1 MALDPIDLNALRR
14 ERKARQAAAGL
25 EPYRFVYGP
34 KPTAE
39 GDPPNVFTIPS
50 EADWPDTV
58 GEPFEEG
65 DLPKAFRILLGE
77 AQWQDLHRHDPCP
90 EIGDW
95 IDLEAWLSAQQG
107 IKSQGEGQAPPASS
121 NGTAPSSKQTS
132 SDTTGSTS
140 PRRSPRGPK
149 DS

>member
-1 MALDPIDLNALRR
+1 MALEPIDLNALRR
-14 ERKARQAAAGL
+14 ERKARQHAAGT
-25 EPYRFVYGP
+25 EPYRFVYGSEP
-34 KPTAE
+34 KRK
-39 GDPPNVFTIPS
+39 GDPPNVFTIPH

-65 DLPKAFRILLGE
+65 NLPKAFRILLGE
-77 AQWQDLHRHDPCP
+77 QQWADIHRHPDCP
-90 EIGDW
+90 ELGDW

-107 IKSQGEGQAPPASS
+107 IKSQGEGLAPTDSL
-121 NGTAPSSKQTS
+121 NGTAPSSKRTS

-140 PRRSPRGPK
+140 PKRSRQEPE